1 MKKLLILSILLLIFI
16 ISSCASG
23 SDDVII
29 EPPIDDVT
37 YTGNI
42 KTIIDSKCLF
52 CHTSPPVNNAP
63 MSLTTY
69 DEVKSAVM
77 TRGLIGRVESG
88 SMPPTG
94 TDLTAAQVQ
103 AIKDWQTGGYLQ

>member
-1 MKKLLILSILLLIFI
+1 MKKLLILSVLLLIFM

-29 EPPIDDVT
+29 EPPIDVT
-37 YTGNI
+37 YTGNV

-52 CHTSPPVNNAP
+52 CHTNPPVNNAP